1 MYLSIQCIKII
12 LEALRKRLKFF
23 LVFRRFYFI
32 GDDDLLQILG
42 QATKPAIIQT
52 HLKKLFAGIHNV
64 NFDRDDK
71 HIVSMNSLQGE
82 IVPLKNKI
90 KISNEVEG
98 WLNNLAREM
107 KNTLQQLLM
116 ECLKD
121 GRDSKTGMDPLK
133 YPSQILCLAESI
145 LFTER
150 CEESIRKGDLRSAL
164 GHLQAKLDFYT
175 SVDLGNLQFRK
186 YVFSNDLIFI
196 VHDLFLRNFIN

>member
-1 MYLSIQCIKII
+1 M
-12 LEALRKRLKFF
+12 LEIYYFC
-23 LVFRRFYFI
+23 RFYFI

-64 NFDRDDK
+64 NFDTDNK

-90 KISNEVEG
+90 KISKEVEG

-107 KNTLQQLLM
+107 KNTLQKLLM

-164 GHLQAKLDFYT
+164 GHLQAQLDFYT

-186 YVFSNDLIFI
+186 YVFSNDFFMICF
-196 VHDLFLRNFIN
+196 